1 MMKDKI
7 VEINSFEEL
16 YRLLNVT
23 IPYGDKV
30 TFCLS
35 LLDQYSRIKMQH
47 NETGEIWMPASDP
60 SHEFNPSEESVGGDF
75 TNKIIARLYFA
86 VISSNMAIIK
96 HNGTTYSITASI
108 RDDIMHQMML
118 GIDRIG
124 EIIHRKIHSNLYE
137 NNILITKEEL
147 DVLLGKEDAGNE

>member
-1 MMKDKI
+1 MKNKI

-35 LLDQYSRIKMQH
+35 LVNQFSRVKIQH
-47 NETGEIWMPASDP
+47 NETSEIWMPISDP
-60 SHEFNPSEESVGGDF
+60 SEEFDPAEESADGDF

-86 VISSNMAIIK
+86 VIYSKLAFIE
-96 HNGTTYSITASI
+96 HNGTKYRITPSI

-118 GIDRIG
+118 GIDKIG
-124 EIIHRKIHSNLYE
+124 EIIHRKIHPNLYE

-147 DVLLGKEDAGNE
+147 DVLLGEEDAGNE

>member
-1 MMKDKI
+1 MENKI

-35 LLDQYSRIKMQH
+35 LLDQYSRIKVQH
-47 NETGEIWMPASDP
+47 NETSEIWMPVSDP
-60 SHEFNPSEESVGGDF
+60 SHEFDPSEESTGGDF
-75 TNKIIARLYFA
+75 TNEIIARLYFA
-86 VISSNMAIIK
+86 VMYSKMALIK
-96 HNGTTYSITASI
+96 HNGTTYHITSSI

-118 GIDRIG
+118 GIDEMV
-124 EIIHRKIHSNLYE
+124 EIIHRKIHPNLYE
-137 NNILITKEEL
+137 NIILITKEEMG
-147 DVLLGKEDAGNE
+147 VLLGKEDS

>member
-1 MMKDKI
+1 MENKI

-35 LLDQYSRIKMQH
+35 LLDQYSRIKVQH
-47 NETGEIWMPASDP
+47 NETSEIWMPVSDP
-60 SHEFNPSEESVGGDF
+60 SHEFDPSEESTGGDF
-75 TNKIIARLYFA
+75 TNEIIARLYFA
-86 VISSNMAIIK
+86 VMYSKMALIK
-96 HNGTTYSITASI
+96 HNGTTYHITSSI

-118 GIDRIG
+118 GIDEMEGIL
-124 EIIHRKIHSNLYE
+124 HRKIHPNLYE
-137 NNILITKEEL
+137 NIILITKEEMG
-147 DVLLGKEDAGNE
+147 VLLGKEDS

>member
-1 MMKDKI
+1 MENKI

-35 LLDQYSRIKMQH
+35 LMNQFTRIKMQH
-47 NETGEIWMPASDP
+47 NETSEIWIPTSDP
-60 SHEFNPSEESVGGDF
+60 SQEFDPTEESADGDF

-86 VISSNMAIIK
+86 VIYSKLAFIK
-96 HNGTTYSITASI
+96 HNGTTYRITPSI
-108 RDDIMHQMML
+108 RDDIMHQTMI

-124 EIIHRKIHSNLYE
+124 EIIHRKIHPSLYE

>member
-1 MMKDKI
+1 MENKI

-35 LLDQYSRIKMQH
+35 LLDQYSRIKVQH
-47 NETGEIWMPASDP
+47 NETSEIWMPVSDP
-60 SHEFNPSEESVGGDF
+60 SHEFDPSEESTGGDF
-75 TNKIIARLYFA
+75 TNEIIARLYFA
-86 VISSNMAIIK
+86 VIYSKMALIK
-96 HNGTTYSITASI
+96 HNGTTYHITPSI

-118 GIDRIG
+118 GIDRMG
-124 EIIHRKIHSNLYE
+124 EIIHRKIYPDLYE
-137 NNILITKEEL
+137 NIILITKEEMG
-147 DVLLGKEDAGNE
+147 VLSGEEDSGNE

>member
-1 MMKDKI
+1 MKNKI

-16 YRLLNVT
+16 YRLLNIT

-35 LLDQYSRIKMQH
+35 LVNQFSRVKIQH
-47 NETGEIWMPASDP
+47 SETSEIWMPVSDP
-60 SHEFNPSEESVGGDF
+60 SEEFDPAEESADGDF

-86 VISSNMAIIK
+86 VIYSKLAFIE
-96 HNGTTYSITASI
+96 HNGTKYRITPSI

-118 GIDRIG
+118 GIDRME
-124 EIIHRKIHSNLYE
+124 EIIHRKIHPDLYE
-137 NNILITKEEL
+137 NNVLITNEEM
-147 DVLLGKEDAGNE
+147 DVLLGKEDAGDE

>member
-1 MMKDKI
+1 MENKI

-35 LLDQYSRIKMQH
+35 LLDQYSRIKVQH
-47 NETGEIWMPASDP
+47 NETSEIWMPVSDP
-60 SHEFNPSEESVGGDF
+60 SHEFDPSEESTGGDF
-75 TNKIIARLYFA
+75 TNEIIARLYFA
-86 VISSNMAIIK
+86 VMYSKMALIK
-96 HNGTTYSITASI
+96 HNGTTYHITSSI

-118 GIDRIG
+118 GIDEMGGIL
-124 EIIHRKIHSNLYE
+124 HRKIHPNLYE
-137 NNILITKEEL
+137 NIILITKEEMG
-147 DVLLGKEDAGNE
+147 VLLGKEDS

>member
-1 MMKDKI
+1 MKNKI

-35 LLDQYSRIKMQH
+35 LVNQFSRVKIQH
-47 NETGEIWMPASDP
+47 NEASEIWMPISDP
-60 SHEFNPSEESVGGDF
+60 SEEFDPAEESADGDF

-86 VISSNMAIIK
+86 VMYSKKAFIK
-96 HNGTTYSITASI
+96 HNGTTYHITSSI

-118 GIDRIG
+118 GIDIME
-124 EIIHRKIHSNLYE
+124 EIIHRKIHPDLYE
-137 NNILITKEEL
+137 NNILITKEEMG
-147 DVLLGKEDAGNE
+147 VLLGEEDSGNE